1 MIFDGHSDFFT
12 DVLRRRLAGET
23 QVLAQNHLPRLRG
36 GGIEGG
42 CFVLWVDPPY
52 TNDYTARTEDWLRE
66 IALEMNAC
74 QDAVLVRNLSDIER
88 AKAEGKFYILMGI
101 EGLSVMGE
109 DLDVLDRLYDFGARH
124 AMLTWNEENLLAT
137 GVRGASS
144 RGLTLM
150 GKRTVQH
157 MEEKGMVVDVSH
169 LNEPS
174 FWDVMDLAHGPI
186 VASHSNARV
195 LADVARNLSDE
206 QLRVL
211 AQTDGLVGI
220 NAFHEF
226 VNDDIEKR
234 TIDGL
239 VEQAVYI
246 ADKIGTRHLAL
257 GFDFLEFLAT
267 DIDGTPREDTD
278 ALLVGLENCTKVP
291 LFLEKLR
298 QAGFAQA
305 EVEDIAE
312 NNWQRILADILK

>member
-1 MIFDGHSDFFT
+1 MVFDGHSDIFT

-150 GKRTVQH
+150 GKRTMQH

-267 DIDGTPREDTD
+267 DIDGAPREDTD

-298 QAGFAQA
+298 QAGFTQA
-305 EVEDIAE
+305 EVEDIAV
-312 NNWQRILADILK
+312 NNWQRILANILK